1 MWVTKQRSVYT
12 QTVANPSCS
21 TKGMCTL
28 QSALNERSLHRRPL
42 RHQGQS
48 EDVVPASKE
57 GNPPPKGGNPL
68 KAEKN
73 EPVPRLRLPRGP
85 LRFPKKSSNGSS
97 KKKQKCL
104 VKP

>member
-1 MWVTKQRSVYT
+1 MWVTKQRFVYT
-12 QTVANPSCS
+12 HTVAALSCS
-21 TKGMCTL
+21 TKGVCTP
-28 QSALNERSLHRRPL
+28 QSALNERSLHWRLL
-42 RHQGQS
+42 RHQAKS
-48 EDVVPASKE
+48 EGVVPVSKE
-57 GNPPPKGGNPL
+57 GNAPPKEGNPL

>member
-1 MWVTKQRSVYT
+1 MHFSSELPHDRRVHT
-12 QTVANPSCS
+12 A
-21 TKGMCTL
+21 
-28 QSALNERSLHRRPL
+28 SAPDERGLHWCLL
-42 RHQGQS
+42 RCQAES
-48 EDVVPASKE
+48 EGVVPASKE
-57 GNPPPKGGNPL
+57 GNAPPKEGNPL
-68 KAEKN
+68 KVEKN